1 MLNSDLVKSCTTN
14 TCDFYVCRGMP
25 LLLSHWQINFK
36 HFLYQFKLLEADDGV
51 IPSVTTKALK
61 KNPVAMDIPMN
72 NPTASAIIKS
82 CTILIFQ
89 SKNPVVLFTSNTKE
103 TASRISG
110 RLHGNMEW
118 KTVFLTYLN

>member
-89 SKNPVVLFTSNTKE
+89 SKNPAVVLLPPQRKQHPAFLVDYMATWN
-103 TASRISG
+103 G
-110 RLHGNMEW
+110 RQS
-118 KTVFLTYLN
+118 F